1 MTGGLLFIATL
12 WPKARF
18 FLPMFHFYLISRDSQ
33 IGKRNK
39 EKEKKKEKKA
49 HIAFTFTLL
58 YTTSTRIFFF
68 ANYQSILS
76 Y

>member
-1 MTGGLLFIATL
+1 
-12 WPKARF
+12 
-18 FLPMFHFYLISRDSQ
+18 MFHFYLLYLDSQ

-39 EKEKKKEKKA
+39 EKEKKKEKST
-49 HIAFTFTLL
+49 HCFHVYFTVHNKHA
-58 YTTSTRIFFF
+58 YFFF